1 MISILVCAALFVE
14 RAEFKRPRLYKNAF
28 RRLGRVKAARS
39 RVERA
44 AQRVGG
50 R

>member
-14 RAEFKRPRLYKNAF
+14 RAEFKRPRLYENAL
-28 RRLGRVKAARS
+28 RRLGRVKAPGS

-44 AQRVGG
+44 AKRVGG